1 MTGLLGTATGWSNQE
16 FHLHL
21 TVEGEAGKLIMIT
34 LRVTHLLAQGLSLT
48 KSGSAALGQAPGSH
62 VTSHPMAS
70 LGRCHATG
78 VFS

>member
-1 MTGLLGTATGWSNQE
+1 MTGLLGAATGWSNQE

-21 TVEGEAGKLIMIT
+21 TVEGEAGKLIMIALGSPT
-34 LRVTHLLAQGLSLT
+34 CWHRAESASQALLLRV
-48 KSGSAALGQAPGSH
+48 QAPGSH